1 MPGITCAARR
11 GGFGM
16 SGAEP
21 TPSVHSRRAARLAA
35 VQALYQM
42 ELAGSTPAGA
52 VQDVLAGHLPRHRE
66 EGFDGDVD
74 VTLFTEIVE
83 LAVERQDEVDTII
96 AKRLASGWRLERID
110 AVARAALRAGVLE
123 LWARPD
129 IPVAVTIGEYV
140 EIAKSFFSGPEPGF
154 INATLDRVARA
165 LRPPAPR

>member
-1 MPGITCAARR
+1 
-11 GGFGM
+11 M
-16 SGAEP
+16 SGGSESARA
-21 TPSVHSRRAARLAA
+21 RRAARLAA

-52 VQDVLAGHLPRHRE
+52 VQDVLAGHLPRHQE
-66 EGFDGDVD
+66 DNFDGEVD
-74 VTLFTEIVE
+74 VTLFTQIVE
-83 LAVERQDEVDTII
+83 LAVERQDEVDTMI

-123 LWARPD
+123 LWARQD

-140 EIAKSFFSGPEPGF
+140 EISKSFFSGPEPSF
-154 INATLDRVARA
+154 INATLDAVARA

>member
-1 MPGITCAARR
+1 MPGPDRPAPRAIP
-11 GGFGM
+11 GM
-16 SGAEP
+16 SHPEP
-21 TPSVHSRRAARLAA
+21 NASAHARRAARLAA

-52 VQDVLAGHLPRHRE
+52 VQDVLAGHLPRQQE
-66 EGFDGDVD
+66 EGFDGEVD
-74 VTLFTEIVE
+74 VTLFTQIVE
-83 LAVERQDEVDTII
+83 LAVERQEEIDTII
-96 AKRLASGWRLERID
+96 AKRLASGWKLERID

-154 INATLDRVARA
+154 INATLDRVAQT